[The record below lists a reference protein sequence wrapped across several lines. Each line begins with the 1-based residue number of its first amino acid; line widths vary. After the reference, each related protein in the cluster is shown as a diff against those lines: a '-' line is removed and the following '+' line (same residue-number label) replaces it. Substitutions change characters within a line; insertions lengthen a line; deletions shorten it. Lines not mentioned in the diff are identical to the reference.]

1 MKNRQIDAQLPAQ
14 LWYKRFWPGLTAFLL
29 ESSVSMGLARLGREL
44 VSQRACAPMAQEMPS
59 SPLTDLPV
67 ELFTHA
73 YCFLFQ
79 RSDELALRCA
89 SRDSLKAVC
98 EAIKRQTR
106 YIWLKR
112 DWTDLVMIPLGEEPK
127 ATPAQSARCIE
138 ALGRVYGPGCQ
149 NFSGVGKSEVVLSA
163 IGSFVTNTGGKL
175 RSLSLSY
182 CSISPSGLLDLCSAC
197 PQLNSLSIT

>member
-1 MKNRQIDAQLPAQ
+1 M
-14 LWYKRFWPGLTAFLL
+14 
-29 ESSVSMGLARLGREL
+29 
-44 VSQRACAPMAQEMPS
+44 RAHRSQEMPS

-73 YCFLFQ
+73 YCFLFE

-89 SRDSLKAVC
+89 SRAGLKAVG

-106 YIWLKR
+106 YIWLQR
-112 DWTDLVMIPLGEEPK
+112 DWSEIVRIPLGEKPK
-127 ATPAQSARCIE
+127 TTPAQSARCIE
-138 ALGRVYGPGCQ
+138 ALGRVFGPGCQ
-149 NFSGVGKSEVVLSA
+149 HFSGVGKTEVVLSA

-175 RSLSLSY
+175 RGLSLDN